1 MELKKK
7 IKQAQ
12 GNLDRQARAHYDT
25 LAIDEIKE
33 CVIEH
38 KWFVALYARMA
49 GEAESI
55 GRRLGRQLRALA
67 EQYQNTLSEL
77 SADVNDYQNKVN
89 EHLQQMG
96 FVDK

>member
-1 MELKKK
+1 
-7 IKQAQ
+7 
-12 GNLDRQARAHYDT
+12 
-25 LAIDEIKE
+25 
-33 CVIEH
+33 
-38 KWFVALYARMA
+38 MA